1 MVQEL
6 PKPWFNLEAYKKTR
20 LEEAKYEAEIARKFL
35 EQNLIRNAVGKA
47 FQAWKAL
54 VAALAVDKRNEL
66 EKLYPGYVKIRGNKR
81 VKRVDWVILIM
92 PTTLLKEVAMI
103 ISDEVN
109 NFTNMA
115 LLLHQ
120 YQYNGP
126 DKEGVVSFYR
136 SDEMAK
142 QDILRLLSE
151 IDKLTA
157 S

>member
-6 PKPWFNLEAYKKTR
+6 QFDPIAYKRTR
-20 LEEAKYEAEIARKFL
+20 LQEAKYEAEIARKFL
-35 EQNLIRNAVGKA
+35 EQNLIRNAAGKA

-54 VAALAVDKRNEL
+54 VAALAVDRRSDL
-66 EKLYPGYVKIRGNKR
+66 EKLYPGYVKIKGNKT
-81 VKRVDWVILIM
+81 VKKVDWIILIM
-92 PTTLLKEVAMI
+92 PTTLLKEVAMVI
-103 ISDEVN
+103 NDEIN

-126 DKEGVVSFYR
+126 DKEGIASFYR

-142 QDILRLLSE
+142 QDILRLLRE
-151 IDKLTA
+151 IDKLT
-157 S
+157 SM